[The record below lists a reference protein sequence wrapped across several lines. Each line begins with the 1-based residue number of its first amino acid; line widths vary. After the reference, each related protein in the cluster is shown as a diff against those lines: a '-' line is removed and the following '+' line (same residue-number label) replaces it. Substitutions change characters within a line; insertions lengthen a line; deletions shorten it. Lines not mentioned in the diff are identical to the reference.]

1 MTELYHPSTGE
12 AAEPEADP
20 APDTGEY
27 SGQSRHETTPDT
39 DQSDTGT
46 PNARAAEDRLP
57 TRQDARAATWGD
69 DPEYDDQNDP
79 DTEHDTDL
87 GALTAAQDRL
97 PTRQDARAATW
108 GDDPEYDDQNDP
120 DTGHDTDLGA
130 LTADDD
136 YALDSDQDDL
146 DQAAADQGAPATGPD
161 DPPAEACAEQ
171 DERSPGGTSE
181 RITELEAENA
191 QQANSITDLQARLE
205 RLERGNQADPST
217 GITGQEHD
225 QAQRDTAKAEDVQTQ
240 RRHRPTDEALAL
252 GAAATG
258 GLITTVADY
267 VPFLHA
273 DVAGIAASA
282 VAVGAATV
290 TWMRARREDRHADRS
305 QD

>member
-46 PNARAAEDRLP
+46 PNAHAAEDRLP
-57 TRQDARAATWGD
+57 TRQDARAATWG
-69 DPEYDDQNDP
+69 E
-79 DTEHDTDL
+79 
-87 GALTAAQDRL
+87 
-97 PTRQDARAATW
+97 
-108 GDDPEYDDQNDP
+108 DPEYDDQNDP

-161 DPPAEACAEQ
+161 DPPAEAPDSMAGSRAEQ

-205 RLERGNQADPST
+205 RLERGNQAEPST